1 VASYAAVVTERTLP
15 TGTITFL
22 ASDMEGSTRLVQAVG
37 PAVFRGILEQ
47 HNAILRTAFET
58 RGAVERGTQ
67 GDSFLV
73 MFREAPA
80 ALAAA
85 AEAQLALSQATWPLD
100 TGVRVRMGL
109 HTGVATLGGDDYVGI
124 DVHRAARIAS
134 AAHGGQVLLSDAT
147 RALAEPDLPPGTT
160 LRALG
165 EHKLR
170 DVARPERLS
179 QLVIDGVPSQFPPIQ
194 TGDAAA
200 GNLPSRLTAFIGR
213 EAELAELGR
222 LIQESRLITLTGT
235 GGTGK
240 TSLAIEF
247 ASAHARAFPQ
257 GAWLVRLDA
266 LSDPALV
273 APAIAGALGLLE
285 SPGQSIS
292 DRLLE
297 YLGDRSILL
306 VLDNFEQVLPAASLV
321 GDLLQASPGLT
332 ILVTSRAALRL
343 SAEQEFP
350 VAPLALPGPI
360 EPLADAFRSPAV
372 QLFVERARRVRP
384 DYTLTP
390 EDAPAVAEI
399 CRRLDGLPLGIELA
413 ASRVA
418 LLPPRAIAA
427 RLAEQLE
434 LPGAAARDVPAR
446 QRSMERAIAWSYD
459 LLEPHN
465 QRLLDRLSVF
475 RGGCRLEEAE
485 LVCGPAVELGV
496 DVLDG
501 LAVLVEHSLVQ
512 AAPGPDGARFRL
524 LETIRAYAGARLGER
539 GETAEIERRHAT
551 AYLDLVEAAASH
563 LPGGDQRVLLDR
575 LTAEHDNLRAA
586 LAWTIDHDETEL
598 AMRLGVG
605 SWRFWQLRGHIE
617 EGRTAMNRVLAMP
630 GADAATRWRV
640 RALEADGGLRYWS
653 ADLPGADARYREQL
667 ELARRLDDVAGTADA
682 LFNQEHTRSLLEG
695 STEDAGQLIDEAE
708 RLYYQIGDERSAA
721 RLEWTRLNLALARGE
736 SGLEDRMLA
745 ARRRFEALGDDWY
758 VSLTLG
764 TLAWSALARGDF
776 HNALRWWLGSLNM
789 SHTMGDIAT
798 VTVGFR
804 AAAIVVGQLGMLRE
818 AITILGAFEALC
830 ARYGVRP
837 PALFEE
843 ITPGLEVLPIG
854 LEDDPGATARG
865 AAMSFDEAVD
875 YVTSVV
881 KEVLA
886 RAE

>member
-1 VASYAAVVTERTLP
+1 VTERTLP

-22 ASDMEGSTRLVQAVG
+22 VSDMEGSTRLVQAVG
-37 PAVFRGILEQ
+37 PAVFREILEQ

-58 RGAVERGTQ
+58 HGGVERGTQ

-85 AEAQLALSQATWPLD
+85 AEAQLALSGATWPLD

-134 AAHGGQVLLSDAT
+134 AAHGGQVLLSEAT
-147 RALAEPDLPPGTT
+147 RALAEADLPQGTT

-170 DVARPERLS
+170 DVARPEQLS
-179 QLVIDGVPSQFPPIQ
+179 QLVIDGVPSSFPPIQ

-213 EAELAELGR
+213 EADLDELGR
-222 LIQESRLITLTGT
+222 LIEQSRLITLTGT

-247 ASAHARAFPQ
+247 ASAHAAAFPH

-285 SPGQSIS
+285 SPDQSIS
-292 DRLLE
+292 DRLVE
-297 YLGDRSILL
+297 YLGDRSTLL

-321 GDLLQASPGLT
+321 GDLLQAAPELT

-360 EPLADAFRSPAV
+360 DPVAEAFRSPAV
-372 QLFVERARRVRP
+372 ELFVERARRVRP

-446 QRSMERAIAWSYD
+446 QRSMERAIAWGYD
-459 LLEPHN
+459 LLEPSN

-475 RGGCRLEEAE
+475 RGGCGLEQAE

-524 LETIRAYAGARLGER
+524 LETIRAYAGSRLGER

-551 AYLDLVEAAASH
+551 AYLELAEAAASH
-563 LPGGDQRVLLDR
+563 LPGGDQRALLDR

-617 EGRTAMNRVLAMP
+617 EGRTAMKRVLDMP
-630 GADAATRWRV
+630 GADAATRCRV

-667 ELARRLDDVAGTADA
+667 ELARQLDDVAGTADA
-682 LFNQEHTRSLLEG
+682 LFNLEHTRSILEG
-695 STEDAGQLIDEAE
+695 NTEGAGQLIDEAE
-708 RLYYQIGDERSAA
+708 PLYLQIGDERSTA
-721 RLEWTRLNLALARGE
+721 RLEWTRLNLAMARGE
-736 SGLEDRMLA
+736 SGLEDRVLA
-745 ARRRFEALGDDWY
+745 AQRRFEVLGDDWY
-758 VSLTLG
+758 VALTLG
-764 TLAWSALARGDF
+764 MLAWSALARGDF
-776 HNALRWWLGSLNM
+776 HNALRWWLGSLSM

-798 VTVGFR
+798 VTIGFR
-804 AAAIVVGQLGMLRE
+804 AAAIVVGQMGMLRE

-837 PALFEE
+837 PAFFEE
-843 ITPGLEVLPIG
+843 ITPGLDVLPIG
-854 LEDDPGATARG
+854 LEDDPEAAARG

-875 YVTSVV
+875 YVTGVV
-881 KEVLA
+881 QEVLA